1 MKRIISIVLSL
12 IIFCTLFS
20 ATTVS
25 AKVNKGK
32 CGKNITYKLDTNKKE
47 LTISGKGDMYGYLS
61 LRQYPFS
68 TLDFEESHF

>member
-47 LTISGKGDMYGYLS
+47 L
-61 LRQYPFS
+61 
-68 TLDFEESHF
+68 